1 MTERIVAVDRAL
13 DILLALYHNN
23 GEMGVSELARDL
35 DLYKST
41 IHRSLASLEYK
52 GFVQKNP
59 ENGKYWLG
67 MKVYAMGLLVGE
79 KFSLADVV
87 RPYAKELFEA
97 YGEVVNVSVLD
108 RDPEV
113 GYKSVIILKELSK
126 SKVLSVNPG
135 VGSSSDLHISS
146 IGKSLLAFSKDIDLM
161 SYAEQPLKRYTENTI
176 VSWEG
181 MMAELKKIRQ
191 QGYAVDNEEQEI
203 GLYCIGAPI
212 LDKRGNAI
220 AAISISG
227 PTVRMKREDLD
238 EKIQKVVEISRR
250 ITQEAL

>member
-1 MTERIVAVDRAL
+1 
-13 DILLALYHNN
+13 
-23 GEMGVSELARDL
+23 
-35 DLYKST
+35 
-41 IHRSLASLEYK
+41 
-52 GFVQKNP
+52 
-59 ENGKYWLG
+59 
-67 MKVYAMGLLVGE
+67 
-79 KFSLADVV
+79 
-87 RPYAKELFEA
+87 
-97 YGEVVNVSVLD
+97 
-108 RDPEV
+108 
-113 GYKSVIILKELSK
+113 
-126 SKVLSVNPG
+126 
-135 VGSSSDLHISS
+135 
-146 IGKSLLAFSKDIDLM
+146 M

-176 VSWEG
+176 VSWEA

-191 QGYAVDNEEQEI
+191 QGYAIDNEEQEI

>member
-1 MTERIVAVDRAL
+1 MTERIVSVDRAL
-13 DILLALYHNN
+13 DVLLALYHNN
-23 GEMGVSELARDL
+23 GEMGVSELAREL
-35 DLYKST
+35 DLHKST

-52 GFVQKNP
+52 GFVQKNL

-67 MKVYAMGLLVGE
+67 MKIYAMGLLVGE

-87 RPYAKELFEA
+87 RPYAKALFDA
-97 YGEVVNVSVLD
+97 FGEVVNVSVLD
-108 RDPEV
+108 RDPHE
-113 GYKSVIILKELSK
+113 GYKSVIILKEASS

-135 VGSSSDLHISS
+135 VGTSSDLHISS
-146 IGKSLLAFSKDIDLM
+146 IGKSLLAFSKEIDLM
-161 SYAEQPLKRYTENTI
+161 AYAEQPLRRYTENTI

-181 MMAELKKIRQ
+181 MMTELRKIRQ
-191 QGYAVDNEEQEI
+191 QGYAIDNEEQEI

-212 LDKRGNAI
+212 LDKKGNAI

-227 PTVRMKREDLD
+227 PTVRMKGPDLD
-238 EKIQKVVEISRR
+238 EKIKKVVEISRR

>member
-113 GYKSVIILKELSK
+113 GYKSVIILKEFSK

-176 VSWEG
+176 VSWEA

-191 QGYAVDNEEQEI
+191 QGYAIDNEEQEI

>member
-67 MKVYAMGLLVGE
+67 MKVCAMGLLVGE

-113 GYKSVIILKELSK
+113 GYKSVIILKEFSK

>member
-108 RDPEV
+108 RDPEA
-113 GYKSVIILKELSK
+113 GYKSVIILKEFSK

-181 MMAELKKIRQ
+181 MMAELRKIRQ
-191 QGYAVDNEEQEI
+191 QGYAIDNEEQEI

-227 PTVRMKREDLD
+227 PTVRMKRDDLD

-250 ITQEAL
+250 ISQEAL

>member
-113 GYKSVIILKELSK
+113 GYKSVIILKEFSK

-250 ITQEAL
+250 ITREAL

>member
-13 DILLALYHNN
+13 DVLLALYHHN

-35 DLYKST
+35 DLHKST

-67 MKVYAMGLLVGE
+67 MKIYAMGLLVGE

-87 RPYAKELFEA
+87 RPYAKALFEA
-97 YGEVVNVSVLD
+97 FGEVVNVSVLD
-108 RDPEV
+108 RDPQE
-113 GYKSVIILKELSK
+113 GYKSVIILKES
-126 SKVLSVNPG
+126 SSSRVLSVNPG
-135 VGSSSDLHISS
+135 VGSSSDLHVSS
-146 IGKSLLAFSKDIDLM
+146 IGKCLLAFSKEIDLM
-161 SYAEQPLKRYTENTI
+161 AYAEQPMKRYTENTI
-176 VSWEG
+176 VSWEQ
-181 MMAELKKIRQ
+181 MMTELKAIRK
-191 QGYAVDNEEQEI
+191 QGYAIDNEEQEI

-227 PTVRMKREDLD
+227 PTVRMKRDDLD
-238 EKIQKVVEISRR
+238 EKIRKVVEISRR